1 MKPAGD
7 IDLSKLEALMYYAE
21 RLDAD
26 PAKSFTEEELS
37 KLWSLDIYRTKTML
51 RKLRR
56 AGFIRRTRGKRY
68 KLTLAGT
75 ILVRIYKRVR
85 R

>member
-1 MKPAGD
+1 MKPTSD
-7 IDLSKLEALMYYAE
+7 IDLSKLETLIHYAE
-21 RLDAD
+21 RLDSD

-37 KLWSLDIYRTKTML
+37 RLWSLDIYRTKTML
-51 RKLRR
+51 RKLRK
-56 AGFIRRTRGKRY
+56 AGFVRRTRGKRY
-68 KLTLAGT
+68 KLTFAGI